1 MSYNSYEQTSYTSYG
16 AGGGAG
22 GGGFIP
28 GDGSQQ
34 SPGGR
39 KDQQQDSLR
48 PVTIK
53 QILGAQPDAGND
65 SFKIDGHTV
74 SQLTF
79 VGQIRN
85 ISTQTTNTT
94 YRLDDGTGSIE
105 VKQWVDSDT
114 VDQNN
119 PTKAKLV
126 EGAYCRAWGKLKSF
140 NDRRSVGA
148 QIIRPIEDMNEVS
161 YHLLEATSIHLFFT
175 RGPPGGANAGAGA
188 ANTNGGAVQQGAGAY
203 GAYDLSGY
211 NPVARKVFSFLRETP
226 QSNEGIHQHEIA
238 AGLGL
243 ESADV
248 LRAGDDLL
256 AGGLIYTTVD
266 DHTWAVLEAD

>member
-1 MSYNSYEQTSYTSYG
+1 M
-16 AGGGAG
+16 
-22 GGGFIP
+22 
-28 GDGSQQ
+28 
-34 SPGGR
+34 
-39 KDQQQDSLR
+39 
-48 PVTIK
+48 
-53 QILGAQPDAGND
+53 
-65 SFKIDGHTV
+65 
-74 SQLTF
+74 QLTF

-114 VDQNN
+114 VDQDN

-148 QIIRPIEDMNEVS
+148 QIIRPVEDMNEVS
-161 YHLLEATSIHLFFT
+161 YHLLEATSIHLYFT
-175 RGPPGGANAGAGA
+175 RGPPGGANAGAGD
-188 ANTNGGAVQQGAGAY
+188 ANTNGGAGQQAAGPY

-211 NPVARKVFSFLRETP
+211 NPVARKVFQYLRDTP
-226 QSNEGIHQHEIA
+226 QSNEGLHQHFIA
-238 AGLGL
+238 ANLGL